1 MKKEF
6 DLTAVKEFISEEMT
20 PKELS
25 NVLDDACFNL
35 AKYATTSDR
44 DQQYWGMVDEQI
56 DYLRTLRDMFSAME

>member
-1 MKKEF
+1 MSKDF
-6 DLTAVKEFISEEMT
+6 DFTAVKEFISEEIT

-25 NVLDDACFNL
+25 HVLDDACFNL

-44 DQQYWGMVDEQI
+44 DTQYWGMVDEQI